1 MLMEKTVLKINDF
14 QLLLETMQNMV
25 KITGN
30 LKITVNSDGFESW
43 MADENEIVRLDVASN
58 AMSIDANSDISE
70 VVICTKSL
78 QTISQLL
85 MKIQKS
91 HTSKLKRGS
100 VPDYSDVEI
109 SVDDT
114 TIYIKSSTLKTSV
127 FLDNE
132 SAVHVLNPFK
142 HELHTI
148 AEVNSSIDDIKE
160 VISSTFIFKQPDK
173 ITIEICHQDD
183 MVKNIAY
190 AYMSDP
196 NDPRTND
203 MVTKFGNIMTGD
215 FTRTILID
223 VAKIKYLSMF
233 PVDSMVIKFNQEP
246 CFCSEFSSSSENG
259 MYRTDYRLISKYVL
273 PRKTNMEG

>member
-1 MLMEKTVLKINDF
+1 MEKSILKINDF
-14 QLLLETMQNMV
+14 QLLFETIQNMV
-25 KITGN
+25 KVSGN
-30 LKITVNSDGFESW
+30 IKISVNRNGFESW
-43 MADENEIVRLDVASN
+43 IADDNEIVRLDIASN
-58 AMSIDANSDISE
+58 AMSLSDDSE
-70 VVICTKSL
+70 EDEVSLCTKNL

-85 MKIQKS
+85 LKIQKA
-91 HTSKLKRGS
+91 HTSKLKRGCI
-100 VPDYSDVEI
+100 PDYSDVEI

-132 SAVHVLNPFK
+132 SAVHVLNPFR

-148 AEVNSSIDDIKE
+148 AEVNSSIDDLKE

-183 MVKNIAY
+183 MVRNIAY

-203 MVTKFGNIMTGD
+203 IVTKFGNIMSGD
-215 FTRTILID
+215 FTRKILID
-223 VAKIKYLSMF
+223 VAKMKYLSMF
-233 PVDSMVIKFNQEP
+233 PIDSMIIKFNQEP
-246 CFCSEFSSSSENG
+246 CFCSEFSSSSEDG
-259 MYRTDYRLISKYVL
+259 VCRTDYRLISKYVL
-273 PRKTNMEG
+273 PRKSNLE